1 MSIYVC
7 TNAARPDEPAQ
18 LEQQNAYDSNDG
30 NDNTALPRKVAEVA
44 MPFTFIPLEARV
56 LNTRMLDSQRGLP
69 GSYPRLFCA
78 QFVGQEQQ
86 GNMLSAPP
94 LRM

>member
-30 NDNTALPRKVAEVA
+30 NDNTAVTMKAAEVA
-44 MPFTFIPLEARV
+44 MPSNYMPLDTRA
-56 LNTRMLDSQRGLP
+56 LNTRTLNTQRGLP

-78 QFVGQEQQ
+78 QLFGQEQQ

>member
-1 MSIYVC
+1 MYERC
-7 TNAARPDEPAQ
+7 EAGRTGPND
-18 LEQQNAYDSNDG
+18 QQSADDSNGG
-30 NDNTALPRKVAEVA
+30 NDNAALSTKVAEIT
-44 MPFTFIPLEARV
+44 MPSKLIPLEARA
-56 LNTRMLDSQRGLP
+56 LNTRTLDTQRGLP

-78 QFVGQEQQ
+78 QLFGQEQR